1 MVPLSPLGSM
11 LCFIPE
17 IGTEGELDSLID
29 CAAVHAHSVYCP
41 LKHYVAYLPSYSLS
55 Q

>member
-1 MVPLSPLGSM
+1 M

-17 IGTEGELDSLID
+17 IGIESEGDSLID
-29 CAAVHAHSVYCP
+29 CAAVHAHSSLLP
-41 LKHYVAYLPSYSLS
+41 LKHYVVYLPSYSLS